1 MNNYSNLTKE
11 QRLEIREKATKKA
24 MRKFADMLLI
34 KRELRV
40 GM

>member
-11 QRLEIREKATKKA
+11 QKLAIREKATKRA
-24 MRKFADMLLI
+24 MRRFANMLLI

>member
-11 QRLEIREKATKKA
+11 QKLAIREKATKRA
-24 MRKFADMLLI
+24 MRKFAERLLI

-40 GM
+40 GI